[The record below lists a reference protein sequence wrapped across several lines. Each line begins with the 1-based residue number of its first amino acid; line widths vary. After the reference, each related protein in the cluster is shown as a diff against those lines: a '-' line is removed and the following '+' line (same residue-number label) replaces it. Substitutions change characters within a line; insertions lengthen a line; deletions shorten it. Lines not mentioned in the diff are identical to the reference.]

1 MDALVK
7 ILLMDEKKIAQLT
20 LLYNELK
27 GNIEAETRA
36 EKEARILLGADI
48 VAIKKT
54 NAVIVR
60 HFLKEH
66 ILSLE
71 EINTIMISHM
81 AA

>member
-1 MDALVK
+1 MEALVK
-7 ILLMDEKKIAQLT
+7 ILLMDEKKVAQLT
-20 LLYNELK
+20 LLYKELK
-27 GNIEAETRA
+27 GNIEEETRA

-54 NAVIVR
+54 NAVIVS
-60 HFLKEH
+60 HFLKVH

-71 EINTIMISHM
+71 EINKIMTSHM